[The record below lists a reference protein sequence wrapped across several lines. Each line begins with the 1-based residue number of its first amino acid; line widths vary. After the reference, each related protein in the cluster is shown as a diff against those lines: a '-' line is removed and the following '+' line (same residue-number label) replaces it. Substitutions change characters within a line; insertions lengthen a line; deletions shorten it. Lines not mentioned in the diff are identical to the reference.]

1 MLTNNLPAKFETY
14 YETCSKL
21 PDNFLQYSF
30 EASDFQNTTNQ
41 KMLLAKENI
50 YVQVEGGT
58 TLLYISKSTIS
69 NTFQCYSTYGIFRI
83 KKGSYFNFVNINEL
97 TTIKLFVS
105 NENAIDRIETINE
118 NITHNH
124 IDPKFHINH
133 ILTFYDQ
140 DNHDGQFTHNI
151 QHSYWELILINNG
164 QLAIQINNDEYQLNT
179 NDVMLFS
186 PNQLH
191 TISCNDTNSTS
202 FLTII
207 FEMTWKS
214 PTLLTNHVYHSGKN
228 SMNTLFNHLYE
239 TDGKDIYFNDLCLC
253 YLKQAI
259 IVFSKQSNLPSIQQN
274 TNPLRQRFEEKLL
287 HEILNFIHNNYY
299 LPLTIEQICH
309 KFSISRTYLQQLF
322 IKNLDIAPKQYIIQT
337 KLTEAKVLIKEGK
350 YTISE
355 IAVKL
360 GFNSIHYFSR
370 RFKQEFNISPSEYER
385 KAK

>member
-105 NENAIDRIETINE
+105 NENAIDKIETINE